1 VRDGTEKKMFSLNLK
16 SIGGGGGNLANFALF
31 LIYGIVNTGV
41 LLSLNPP
48 HKKSIT
54 PNRQNQI

>member
-1 VRDGTEKKMFSLNLK
+1 MRDGTEKKMFSLNLK
-16 SIGGGGGNLANFALF
+16 SIGGGGGNLVNFALF

-48 HKKSIT
+48 
-54 PNRQNQI
+54 P